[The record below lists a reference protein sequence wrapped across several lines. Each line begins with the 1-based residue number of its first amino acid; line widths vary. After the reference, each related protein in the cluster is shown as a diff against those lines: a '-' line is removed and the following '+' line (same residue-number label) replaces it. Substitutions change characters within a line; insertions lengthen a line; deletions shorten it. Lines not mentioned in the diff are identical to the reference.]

1 MQQLELFP
9 KDDIVRYAMSLNL
22 HELETLK
29 SSNPEAYSMVRVI
42 RNIVQKHNAQMRNLE
57 KRLTYDLNLIIGD

>member
-22 HELETLK
+22 HELEALK
-29 SSNPEAYSMVRVI
+29 SSRPEAYSMVRVI
-42 RNIVQKHNAQMRNLE
+42 RNIVQKHNSQMRHLE
-57 KRLTYDLNLIIGD
+57 KRFTYELSLIFGG